1 MVPAPVLM
9 LASVLSVQFGQAFG
23 KGLFGSVGPWG
34 VVALRLGFAALVLLA
49 VSRPRVP
56 RDPRRIALV
65 AGFGTAIAGMN
76 VIYPALAH
84 LPLGV
89 ASGIQLLGPFTVAIV
104 TSRRI
109 ADLAFAC
116 LAGVGVW
123 LVHSPGGDALP
134 LTGVLFA
141 VVSAIAMGG
150 YLLLS
155 RRAGERSADGSL
167 LALAV
172 GFAAVFTIPAG
183 LAENGAAMLRPHV
196 LLAGAGV
203 AVLSAVLPYSFE
215 LAALRTLQPRVVA
228 VLACLE
234 PAVAG
239 VAGAVVLAEALP
251 VAAWL
256 GIGCIVT
263 AAVLASTRGRDRSP
277 APERASLSRKPAK
290 LPKT

>member
-49 VSRPRVP
+49 VSRPALP

-65 AGFGTAIAGMN
+65 AGFGAAIAGMN
-76 VIYPALAH
+76 AIYPALEY

-89 ASGIQLLGPFTVAIV
+89 ASGIQLLGPFTVAII
-104 TSRRI
+104 TSRRL
-109 ADLAFAC
+109 ADVVFAC
-116 LAGVGVW
+116 LAGFGVW
-123 LVHSPGGDALP
+123 LVHRPGGDALAV
-134 LTGVLFA
+134 TGVLFA
-141 VVSAIAMGG
+141 VVSAVAMGG

-172 GFAAVFTIPAG
+172 GFAAVLTVPAG
-183 LAENGAAMLRPHV
+183 LAENGAALFRPHV

-203 AVLSAVLPYSFE
+203 AILSAVLPYSLE
-215 LAALRTLQPRVVA
+215 LAALRRVPPRVVA

-239 VAGAVVLAEALP
+239 IAGAVVLAETLP
-251 VAAWL
+251 VPAWL

-263 AAVLASTRGRDRSP
+263 AAGLASTRGRARDPGDTIGSSGSP
-277 APERASLSRKPAK
+277 EDARPG
-290 LPKT
+290 

>member
-49 VSRPRVP
+49 VSRPALP

-76 VIYPALAH
+76 FVYPALAY

-104 TSRRI
+104 TSRRL
-109 ADLAFAC
+109 ADVGFAC
-116 LAGVGVW
+116 LAGLGVW
-123 LVHSPGGDALP
+123 LVHRPGGAALP
-134 LTGVLFA
+134 VAGVLFA
-141 VVSAIAMGG
+141 VVSAVAMGG

-172 GFAAVFTIPAG
+172 GFAAVLTVPAG
-183 LAENGAAMLRPHV
+183 LAENGAAMLQPHV

-203 AVLSAVLPYSFE
+203 AILSAVLPYSLE
-215 LAALRTLQPRVVA
+215 LAALRRLPPRVVA

-239 VAGAVVLAEALP
+239 IAGVVVLAEAIP
-251 VAAWL
+251 VPSWL
-256 GIGCIVT
+256 GIGGIVT
-263 AAVLASTRGRDRSP
+263 AAGLASTTSTSANRRS
-277 APERASLSRKPAK
+277 
-290 LPKT
+290 